1 MADNTAELAL
11 SGTSAAPRDAD
22 IGYIGDNLFRLSLT
36 RENKA
41 EIFEYGMSK
50 LDQGQPEAELMLRNL
65 TTWCPDVVG
74 QFSPRSSETILDTPF
89 RLIFPNHHKHGFDNG
104 LYVRQYLAISYCWH
118 VDDFP
123 YPQYT
128 PHDHWPFSKPIVDAI
143 LRAKGHP
150 REGIWID
157 QICIDQND
165 SVDKQRSVAAMDVIY
180 RSCRRLLILLEDVEL
195 TNAEA
200 RLSEVYN
207 LHTTASDRSWL
218 PGHEARA
225 EFLSF
230 YKKVNKAR
238 WWTRAWCLHE
248 FNTNEPWT
256 DRRQCD
262 LLRNAMFIMNGPG
275 DSTVKME
282 WINLQLI
289 MSAALDLLPI
299 EAKFGSMYFQGWTI
313 FTGFINQDASRVG
326 DDNTI
331 WRPSIM
337 SGHNGVA
344 QKGCQNPADRISIML
359 NMGERALAYTGEALN
374 RKEEVLYLSAL
385 LALAAGETYPLSMM
399 DSRPLNLNGR
409 DSWLSQS
416 IASGETVIPR
426 FRLGGV
432 QGIHQISKQKIE
444 LDLIFFDRPL
454 ITVNDED
461 HFPPT
466 YNVFPGIIPIT
477 YPEMHVTEDVPE
489 SQSAYSPKTQS
500 ASDNDQYRRRFLA
513 ACILNGHDFTARLWE
528 QLKREV
534 VKPNY
539 NQGAH
544 KDLAPNQALRIPAQ
558 RLLEELGAPITENTP
573 TPSVFNAEEA
583 TFFLTWVTD
592 PRSMYYV
599 SFTLPLRVQCT
610 IDGRQ
615 AMMTSIFRNENYNS
629 GPLEDLR
636 IAIPTDLVNVGC
648 IPLRFW
654 ILRPV
659 NDDNNIVRWKIA
671 AKAMLLGE
679 PDLMEELRLNGDKE
693 DAAVTIKRLIVE
705 G

>member
-1 MADNTAELAL
+1 MADDIAELAL
-11 SGTSAAPRDAD
+11 SATSAAPRDAD
-22 IGYIGDNLFRLSLT
+22 IEYIGDNLFRLCLT

-41 EIFEYGMSK
+41 EIFEHGMSK
-50 LDQGQPEAELMLRNL
+50 LDQGQHEAELMLKNL
-65 TTWCPDVVG
+65 TAWCPHVAS
-74 QFSPRSSETILDTPF
+74 QFSPRSSATILDTPF
-89 RLIFPNHHKHGFDNG
+89 RLIFPNEHRNGFDNG

-118 VDDFP
+118 ADHFP

-143 LRAKGHP
+143 LEAKGHH

-165 SVDKQRSVAAMDVIY
+165 SVDKQKSVAAMDVIY

-195 TNAEA
+195 TDAEA

-225 EFLSF
+225 DFLSF

-262 LLRNAMFIMNGPG
+262 LQRNAMFIMHGP
-275 DSTVKME
+275 DSSTVKME
-282 WINLQLI
+282 WMNLQLI
-289 MSAALDLLPI
+289 MSAALDLLSI
-299 EAKFGSMYFQGWTI
+299 EAKFGTMYFEGWAI

-359 NMGERALAYTGEALN
+359 NMGERALAYIGEALN
-374 RKEEVLYLSAL
+374 NREEVLYISAL
-385 LALAAGETYPLSMM
+385 LALAAGESYPLSMM
-399 DSRPLNLNGR
+399 GGKPFTLNGR
-409 DSWLSQS
+409 DSWLSRG
-416 IASGETVIPR
+416 ITSGDTVIPR

-432 QGIHQISKQKIE
+432 QSIHQISEQEIE
-444 LDLIFFDRPL
+444 LDLIFFNRPS
-454 ITVNDED
+454 IIVYDED
-461 HFPPT
+461 NLAPT

-477 YPEMHVTEDVPE
+477 YPQMHVAEDVPE
-489 SQSAYSPKTQS
+489 SQSPYSPETQS

-513 ACILNGHDFTARLWE
+513 ACILNGYDFTARLWE

-558 RLLEELGAPITENTP
+558 RLLEELGTSTAENTP
-573 TPSVFNAEEA
+573 QPSVFNLEEA

-615 AMMTSIFRNENYNS
+615 AMMTSMLRNENYNGGS
-629 GPLEDLR
+629 LEELR
-636 IAIPTDLVNVGC
+636 VAIPADLVGVGC

-659 NDDNNIVRWKIA
+659 NDDGNTVRWKIA

-679 PDLMEELRLNGDKE
+679 PDLMEELRLNGDKD
-693 DAAVTIKRLIVE
+693 DAAITIKRSIVE